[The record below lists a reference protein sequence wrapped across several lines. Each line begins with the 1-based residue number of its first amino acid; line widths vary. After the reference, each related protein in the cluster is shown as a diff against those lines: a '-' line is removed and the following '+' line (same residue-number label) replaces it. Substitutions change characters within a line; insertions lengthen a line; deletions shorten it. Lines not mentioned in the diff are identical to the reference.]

1 MIGADEIQSL
11 TGEHAEPYLRSNW
24 VAIGSCSATLE
35 GSGVGAEV
43 EARRH
48 TRANVGQ
55 LVREE
60 DFGHVVLVARE
71 GDVLGEAADGCRE

>member
-1 MIGADEIQSL
+1 MIGTDEIQRL
-11 TGEHAEPYLRSNW
+11 TGEYAEPYLRRIRGATGRCS
-24 VAIGSCSATLE
+24 VTLQGSS
-35 GSGVGAEV
+35 VGAEV

-71 GDVLGEAADGCRE
+71 GDVLGEAADGCGE